1 MGSRWAQEAEVSD
14 AWVALES
21 GADPTERIA
30 VLRRAYDSY
39 LTAGRV
45 ERPVR
50 SVVADSWRRSA
61 RAHVSPEGTAGV
73 ELDADALAA
82 YRGSHPLARVMP
94 LVRELMGAYA
104 MDGEHLVAVCDAQ
117 RSAAVGRRA

>member
-1 MGSRWAQEAEVSD
+1 MSD

-30 VLRRAYDSY
+30 ALRSAYDAY

-50 SVVADSWRRSA
+50 PVVADSWRRSA
-61 RAHVSPEGTAGV
+61 RAHVSPSWRCTPRRPPPEV
-73 ELDADALAA
+73 CSCRRWAA
-82 YRGSHPLARVMP
+82 T
-94 LVRELMGAYA
+94 
-104 MDGEHLVAVCDAQ
+104 
-117 RSAAVGRRA
+117 RRCW